1 MSQDHTPE
9 YSTEHVG
16 SLFPCGIGRVS
27 TRSLFL
33 RLTRTGVL
41 ILAALQLNP
50 NPLAAEATSADVKV
64 SIERLEPRVFRLSW
78 NGEGRH
84 TVQARSDV
92 SEGTWVDVLSTSE
105 GSVEVE
111 AEGEARYFR
120 VAQEGP
126 DIGQPK
132 DATQVTIQA
141 NAAVQTELPFD
152 NQQDFAW
159 PDRKTV
165 EQRDHQ

>member
-64 SIERLEPRVFRLSW
+64 SIERL
-78 NGEGRH
+78 GRH